1 MNKFL
6 GTVEAFLIQKWR
18 KNVAVSVFHSSSLFL
33 HKVSFQD
40 LRKKNEFLV
49 FTIIILVMLSSINL
63 LWKRFDTTILCYVET
78 TPNIL

>member
-18 KNVAVSVFHSSSLFL
+18 KNVVSVFHSSSLFL

-49 FTIIILVMLSSINL
+49 FTIVILVMLSSINL